1 MKMLL
6 TTITN
11 MDLRQWAD
19 VFTIIGLPLLL
30 ISLVFAYVQL
40 SALKTVA
47 QSQNTIA
54 LNTMFFNDP
63 TNIGI
68 IGAIEEGAPILKEN
82 EGQFLAVQLDKY
94 LGDFETVASVYQEG
108 LLTKE
113 QLEHHFSDYIEKLGS
128 NPEVKKY
135 LDEYPSYF
143 DGLRFL
149 VKLLN
154 VQTIPLLAGEAELDD
169 APLPQMEH
177 TENAGPRS
185 A

>member
-1 MKMLL
+1 MLL

-11 MDLRQWAD
+11 MTLEQWAY
-19 VFTIIGLPLLL
+19 VVTIIGFPLLL
-30 ISLVFAYVQL
+30 ISLGLAYVQL
-40 SALKTVA
+40 SALKRVA

-68 IGAIEEGAPILKEN
+68 MSAIEEGAPILEDEDYK
-82 EGQFLAVQLDKY
+82 GKFLTVQLEKY

-113 QLEHHFSDYIEKLGS
+113 QLEQHFSDYIEKLGS
-128 NPEVKKY
+128 NREVKKY
-135 LDEYPSYF
+135 LNENPRYF
-143 DGLRFL
+143 DGVRFL

-154 VQTIPLLAGEAELDD
+154 GQ
-169 APLPQMEH
+169 QS
-177 TENAGPRS
+177 RC
-185 A
+185 